1 MTAGRL
7 AAMVLALAPSA
18 SLTAAGVATW
28 NLEYRR
34 VDDPGGGWPATFLDV
49 GAGIDHL
56 RALAPAKRLDLGRV
70 VGADPLPMRGVVA
83 LAGVRRT
90 VLDLLE
96 PRAGG
101 DAP

>member
-1 MTAGRL
+1 
-7 AAMVLALAPSA
+7 MVLALAPSA
-18 SLTAAGVATW
+18 ALTAAGVATW

-56 RALAPAKRLDLGRV
+56 RALAPAKRLELGRV
-70 VGADPLPMRGVVA
+70 VVVVADPLPVHGVVA